1 MGTDGERR
9 MSGVDARADRPPPPA
24 RLTRKIAAGAVVIGG
39 DAPPLIVAGPDT
51 LESEDLVLGI
61 ARELAGISRALSL
74 RIVFKGSYD
83 KANRSSHLSYRGPG
97 LEQGLALLEKVKSA
111 TGLPVT
117 SDVHTVEEARR
128 AGSVLDMVQIPAFLC
143 RQNDLLRAAADTG
156 RIVNIKKGQ
165 FLAPWNAEHR
175 AAAATGPTTPGVV
188 ITERGTMFGYGDL
201 INDFRGVI
209 AIRAKGI
216 PVIYDASHSVQR
228 PGGLGDRSGGDREW
242 IPSLARA
249 AAGAGCDGF
258 FFEVHPRPD
267 EALCDGPSSFPLA
280 SLEPLL
286 REIAAIDRIARG
298 LGIPA

>member
-1 MGTDGERR
+1 MVGKEGGRR
-9 MSGVDARADRPPPPA
+9 MSNPGGRTDPSADALRR
-24 RLTRKIAAGAVVIGG
+24 TRKIASGNLTIGG
-39 DAPPLIVAGPDT
+39 DAPPLIVAGPDS
-51 LESEDLVLGI
+51 LESEDLVLEI
-61 ARELAGISRALSL
+61 ARELKAMSLALSL

-97 LEQGLALLEKVKSA
+97 LEKGLALLEKVKA
-111 TGLPVT
+111 ETGLPVT

-128 AGSVLDMVQIPAFLC
+128 AGTILDVVQIPAFLC
-143 RQNDLLRAAADTG
+143 RQNDLLHAAAETG

-165 FLAPWNAEHR
+165 FLAPWNVEHR
-175 AAAATGPTTPGVV
+175 IAAATGPTTPGVV
-188 ITERGTMFGYGDL
+188 ITERGTMLGYGDL
-201 INDFRGVI
+201 VNDFRGVI

-228 PGGLGDRSGGDREW
+228 PGWLGDRSDGHRDW

-267 EALCDGPSSFPLA
+267 ESLCDGPSTLPLKA
-280 SLEPLL
+280 LEPLL
-286 REIAAIDRIARG
+286 REVVAIDRIARA
-298 LGIPA
+298 LQS